1 MNASAAH
8 ASNTL
13 AGGPGGPY
21 QAIVIG
27 GSSGAIDVLNVLLPR
42 LPAGLRAAVIV
53 VLHLPRD
60 RRSLLVDIFRPRC
73 ALPVQEAEDQQPIQA
88 GHLYFAPPDYHLL
101 IDSGPRLALSVDAP
115 LHFSRPSIDVLF
127 ESAADGYGDKL
138 VGVLLSGANDDGAAG
153 LDAIHAAGGYTI
165 VQDPAT
171 ASMPTMPQAALDRVS
186 RDKSGKP
193 AAQPAARP
201 AAQPAA
207 NPSAQRRG
215 NSPALHVLTPDAIAA
230 RFVQLH
236 AQRLL

>member
-42 LPAGLRAAVIV
+42 LPVGLRAAVIV

-153 LDAIHAAGGYTI
+153 LAAIHAAGGYTI
-165 VQDPAT
+165 VQDPAS
-171 ASMPTMPQAALDRVS
+171 ASMPTMPEAALARFP
-186 RDKSGKP
+186 RQTPGKTPSKTPSNTPGKTP
-193 AAQPAARP
+193 AP
-201 AAQPAA
+201 
-207 NPSAQRRG
+207 
-215 NSPALHVLTPDAIAA
+215 HVLTPEAIAA